1 MLSSFF
7 VIFFGRET
15 EVQHGRG
22 WQIRQGKNSVGDG
35 GNCLSD
41 LGWEKAGIFLT
52 SPKPRRPKG
61 NVRERMSPWK
71 YIPAGT
77 DFSKSLCLAC
87 CKV

>member
-1 MLSSFF
+1 MLSSFL
-7 VIFFGRET
+7 VIFFGWET

-61 NVRERMSPWK
+61 NVRERICHLGSTVYTPR
-71 YIPAGT
+71 YRFFEEPL
-77 DFSKSLCLAC
+77 SCLL
-87 CKV
+87 